1 MPATTS
7 NLDELTRAGTLLTN
21 QLDFK
26 SLISIIVEQ
35 TLDISRSDIACLY
48 MARDPEDNNS
58 DMQLVYKRGRYDV
71 PSRISATSDLVD
83 FIRESDETV
92 VLTERKKSPFNDILC
107 NDSMQSGI
115 AMPLST
121 PKMMAGM
128 VILNSTTPQFYNRDK
143 FNFLDSFSKLA
154 GGMLHNSRMF
164 KQLKDYLR
172 QIEELQLYQENIF
185 SSMTN
190 LLVTADREGKIRYFN
205 TAASQRFALSEEH
218 KGRELN
224 IVFKN
229 SMNRK
234 IVNAIDSAVDNP
246 REMPGIEGIF
256 RGDEDEIDFS
266 LNLSPLKGRRGQY
279 QGITLL
285 FTDQSRE
292 RELEEKMERIVEE
305 RRIIKDMFSR
315 YLSQEIV
322 QRLMEQPD
330 LVKPGGDKKEATILF
345 ADIRGYTTFSETK
358 PPEYIIEML
367 NEYFGEA
374 VEIVVKHKG
383 YIDKFIGDA
392 IMAAWGVPLQT
403 EQQDA
408 ISAVTAALEI
418 QQLIA
423 SSKRTFFKGDASILK
438 VGIGMHTGPIVAG
451 NLGSSRRMN
460 YTVIGDT
467 VNVAARLEGVARGGE
482 VIITQNTRDYVGDL
496 FSMKKLEPVKVK
508 GKTAPIPI
516 YKVLKRN

>member
-1 MPATTS
+1 MPAAVT
-7 NLDELTRAGTLLTN
+7 NLDELTRAGTLLTR
-21 QLDFK
+21 QLDLK

-48 MARDPEDNNS
+48 MARDPEDSNS
-58 DMQLVYKRGRYDV
+58 HMQLVYKRGRYPA
-71 PSRISATSDLVD
+71 PSRIPATSDLVD

-92 VLTERKKSPFNDILC
+92 VLTVRKKSPFIDILC
-107 NDSMQSGI
+107 NESMQSGI

-121 PKMMAGM
+121 PKMMAGI
-128 VILNSTTPQFYNRDK
+128 VILNSLTPEFYSREK

-154 GGMLHNSRMF
+154 GGMLHNSQMF

-190 LLVTADREGKIRYFN
+190 LLVTTDKKGEIRYFN
-205 TAASQRFALSEEH
+205 TAAGERFGLSEEH
-218 KGRELN
+218 KGQKLN
-224 IVFKN
+224 HVFKT

-234 IVNAIDSAVDNP
+234 IVNAIDSAVENP
-246 REMPGIEGIF
+246 KEIPGIEGIF
-256 RGDEDEIDFS
+256 RKDEQEIDFS
-266 LNLSPLKGRRGQY
+266 LNLSPLKGRRGTY

-322 QRLMEQPD
+322 QSLMEQPE

-358 PPEYIIEML
+358 PPEYIIEIL

-374 VEIVVKHKG
+374 VEIVVKHRG

-418 QQLIA
+418 QQLIS
-423 SSKRTFFKGDASILK
+423 SSKRTFFRGDASVLK

-467 VNVAARLEGVARGGE
+467 VNVAARLEGIAKGGE

-508 GKTAPIPI
+508 GKAASIPI